1 MNRKICF
8 QIGNLALVFAA
19 AGPLIRSSPAY
30 SETAGMERR
39 DDRRDDRQGDSGY
52 KAERSRCCKGDQGV
66 MP

>member
-19 AGPLIRSSPAY
+19 AGSLIRSSPAY

-39 DDRRDDRQGDSGY
+39 DDRRNDR
-52 KAERSRCCKGDQGV
+52 
-66 MP
+66 